1 MPVSLRIPTDIEMQI
16 ADYSARR
23 GISKSAVIVRSIEEF
38 LTRHAQP
45 SAYQI
50 YLDVMK
56 SADQALVKQTH
67 VPDQCSHKLAVQKAL
82 RRKITERSARALNA
96 LKSPGRK
103 APTAGSSA

>member
-1 MPVSLRIPTDIEMQI
+1 MPISLRIPIDVEMQI
-16 ADYSARR
+16 ADYSTRR

-56 SADQALVKQTH
+56 AADKVPVEQTRTEE
-67 VPDQCSHKLAVQKAL
+67 QRAHKLAVQKAL
-82 RRKITERSARALNA
+82 RRKNAERSARALSA
-96 LKSPGRK
+96 LKAPGQLRPRK
-103 APTAGSSA
+103 AA

>member
-1 MPVSLRIPTDIEMQI
+1 MPISLRIPIDVEMQI
-16 ADYSARR
+16 ADYSTRR

-56 SADQALVKQTH
+56 AADKAPVEQTSAQEQRA
-67 VPDQCSHKLAVQKAL
+67 HKLAVQKAL
-82 RRKITERSARALNA
+82 RRKNAERSARALSA
-96 LKSPGRK
+96 LKAPGQLRPRK
-103 APTAGSSA
+103 AA